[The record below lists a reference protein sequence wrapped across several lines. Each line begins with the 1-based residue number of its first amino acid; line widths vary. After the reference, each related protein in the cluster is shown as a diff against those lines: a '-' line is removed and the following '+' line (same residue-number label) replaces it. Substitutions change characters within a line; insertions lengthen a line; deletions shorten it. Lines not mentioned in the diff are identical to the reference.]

1 LRRNN
6 GSKKNNNIKTA
17 EKLYRV
23 FVLMTGIDEFYPNF
37 STNILVMNKT
47 FLLSVVFSIPFLMAS
62 SQNYPKLDEAF
73 RLKQLEPPP
82 GKVRMVLDTDTYNE
96 VDDQFALAYAFLS
109 KEKIELEAVYAAP
122 FHNNRSN
129 GPADGME
136 KSYDEILRL
145 LKMLGKSPEGFA
157 FRGSNRYLEDVSKP
171 IRSEAALDLV
181 KKAMAS
187 SPENPLYV
195 VPVGCITNIAS
206 AILIEPEII
215 KNIVVVWL
223 GGNGLNWPHQKEFN
237 LMQDVLAARV
247 VFDSGVPFVVMPCR
261 PVVSHFHTTIPELK
275 YNLEGKNELS
285 DYLYNIV
292 AEYSGGRDA
301 YSKVIWDVTAVAW
314 LVDPGWIK
322 TNLVHSPVLTDQVT
336 FSVNHS
342 RHFIRMAEEL
352 NRDAIFRDMFGK
364 LAK

>member
-1 LRRNN
+1 LWRNN
-6 GSKKNNNIKTA
+6 GSKKNNNIKTD

-23 FVLMTGIDEFYPNF
+23 FVLMTGIYEFYPNF

-215 KNIVVVWL
+215 KNIV
-223 GGNGLNWPHQKEFN
+223 
-237 LMQDVLAARV
+237 
-247 VFDSGVPFVVMPCR
+247 
-261 PVVSHFHTTIPELK
+261 
-275 YNLEGKNELS
+275 
-285 DYLYNIV
+285 

-314 LVDPGWIK
+314 LVNPGWIK